1 MKPPICEVCTTRF
14 SPKAGAL
21 VSCVGDG
28 TSAAWD
34 QRQAEGSFPGHPP
47 NKGWFC
53 SSHLVEAKKLSVLLT
68 LPQVIASIRG
78 EALVTAMSDR
88 AESISVATPRA
99 GDEKGSQARPTTNAV
114 IVGDDRTCDICGIT
128 FDKATAGRVD
138 FENTPE
144 GIEWH
149 RTMIY
154 DGVTGTNPDHAW
166 LCARH
171 VGPALW
177 VSSTLTRSEAMV
189 ELMPL
194 GREPLEYDEKPP
206 SADPD
211 APFPQRPS
219 FRPVVDDGLSA
230 SVDHWIELAP
240 QTPKAVHAAVHA
252 ARQEFGV
259 ALGVTELRNN
269 GSTGSAST
277 DPADTRWA
285 AEGMWVGAGFT
296 PHQAGDAVV
305 FVIRQ
310 GFRDGDRRGPIVR
323 EGLRLL
329 IQRREQSLFELTFV
343 PADAPT
349 VALDGLVMLERIFV
363 RASPLLDDET
373 AQALNSVVSG
383 LASTL
388 AVEPEDALTL
398 VPDLVDVDLG
408 SGVVVRKRFGIGST
422 VAWNDVGPSMDGIHQ
437 AILDSIPA
445 WFDFLGLGAVP
456 ELEHSTDRTWSP
468 MDGAQPPDCPFEDR
482 TKWSAAVD
490 GIEVAIR
497 HRSTHWS
504 EESVSGRSVSL
515 LIHSG
520 GAEPLVSLSAVDACD
535 GSPVSL
541 TLSRPTTAGV
551 VSTVRS
557 IFHC

>member
-1 MKPPICEVCTTRF
+1 MKPPICEVCNTRF
-14 SPKAGAL
+14 SPKTGAL
-21 VSCVGDG
+21 VSCGSDEA
-28 TSAAWD
+28 SAAWD
-34 QRQAEGSFPGHPP
+34 RRQAEGTFTGHPP

-53 SSHLVEAKKLSVLLT
+53 SSHLVEAEKLSVLLT
-68 LPQVIASIRG
+68 LPQVVASIRG
-78 EALVTAMSDR
+78 EALLTAMPGR
-88 AESISVATPRA
+88 AEDTTASTAKSDDKT
-99 GDEKGSQARPTTNAV
+99 GSQARPTTNAV
-114 IVGDDRTCDICGIT
+114 ITGDDRTCDICGIT
-128 FDKATAGRVD
+128 FDKDTAGRVD

-149 RTMIY
+149 RSMIY
-154 DGVTGTNPDHAW
+154 EGVTGTNPDHAW

-177 VSSTLTRSEAMV
+177 VSSTLTRSEAMA
-189 ELMPL
+189 ELMPV
-194 GREPLEYDEKPP
+194 GQEPLEYDERPS
-206 SADPD
+206 SADPE
-211 APFPQRPS
+211 APFPQRAS
-219 FRPVVDDGLSA
+219 FRPVVDDGLNVSA
-230 SVDHWIELAP
+230 DHWIDFAP

-252 ARQEFGV
+252 ARQAFGV
-259 ALGVTELRNN
+259 ALGVSELRNN

-323 EGLRLL
+323 EGLRVL

-343 PADAPT
+343 PADPPT
-349 VALDGLVMLERIFV
+349 VALDELVMLERIFV
-363 RASPLLDDET
+363 RTSPLLDDET
-373 AQALNSVVSG
+373 AQALNGVVSD

-408 SGVVVRKRFGIGST
+408 SGVVVRKYFGHGST
-422 VAWNDVGPSMDGIHQ
+422 VEWNDVGPSMDDTRQ
-437 AILDSIPA
+437 AILDLLPA
-445 WFDFLGLGAVP
+445 WFDVLGLGTVP
-456 ELEHSTDRTWSP
+456 ELEHSTDRSWSP

-482 TKWSAAVD
+482 TTWSAAVD
-490 GIEVAIR
+490 GIEVVIR
-497 HRSTHWS
+497 YRSTHWS
-504 EESVSGRSVSL
+504 EESVSGRAASL

-520 GAEPLVSLSAVDACD
+520 GAEPLLSLSAVDACD

-541 TLSRPTTAGV
+541 TLSRPTTAEV
-551 VSTVRS
+551 VGTVRS
-557 IFHC
+557 TFHC